1 MKDIISISPI
11 QNTSK
16 KKKKI
21 KNRKFQYEIYY
32 RIVCSTV
39 VYIDFYGAI
48 YYYKKKIDC
57 LLN

>member
-1 MKDIISISPI
+1 MKDIYRFHPSK
-11 QNTSK
+11 NTSK
-16 KKKKI
+16 KYKI
-21 KNRKFQYEIYY
+21 KNRRFQYEIYY